1 MAQPKRALELCPI
14 AVVAVNSNSLVA
26 TAVRWVEI
34 IAGSKRMMLCVN
46 FIQGWTLINRA
57 ISALPSRELLFV
69 LYVFANKIILLI

>member
-1 MAQPKRALELCPI
+1 VTQPKRALELCPI

>member
-34 IAGSKRMMLCVN
+34 IAGSKRMMPCVN